1 MSNFSSLDE
10 MRRKAEEEAK
20 KRNEY
25 YAGGHDA
32 QSGGGSGLSIL
43 GPPGGHDDDSSSNS
57 SGGASSILD
66 GIIGNAR
73 NNANELAANGGDI
86 DVGTATITLYRNGF
100 VVNDGPFRDY
110 TTPENV
116 AFMGTL
122 LKGDVPP
129 ELRAMASNEGKA
141 LNVAINDK
149 RGEDYVAPAYIAF
162 GGEAQTLGGTTEI
175 DENSVFTHD
184 QISDTLPVLDES
196 APTTTL
202 QIRLKNGKK
211 IRVKLNH
218 THKIADLL
226 ALIKSNGGATDS
238 FSLSSGFPP
247 KDVCGTTL
255 SLEEAG
261 LIGAAVTQK

>member
-43 GPPGGHDDDSSSNS
+43 GPPSSNDDSSNV
-57 SGGASSILD
+57 GGASSMLD

-73 NNANELAANGGDI
+73 NNANELAASGGDAG
-86 DVGTATITLYRNGF
+86 VATATITLYHNGF

-116 AFMGTL
+116 AFMGAL
-122 LKGDVPP
+122 LQGDVPP
-129 ELRAMASNEGKA
+129 ELRALASNEGKA

-149 RGEDYVAPAYIAF
+149 RGENYTAPAYIAF
-162 GGEAQTLGGTTEI
+162 GGESQTLGGTTEL
-175 DENSVFTHD
+175 DANSIFSPD
-184 QISDTLPVLDES
+184 QISDIPPVLDES
-196 APTTTL
+196 APTTTV

-218 THKIADLL
+218 THKVADLL
-226 ALIKSNGGATDS
+226 TLIKSHGGATDS